1 MMNKFTNE
9 NIPVIADLLS
19 PIEQP
24 VADLDKM
31 SLQETNVV
39 IKWLWRITDAS
50 YELEATGIIRRR
62 LIFWPDA

>member
-39 IKWLWRITDAS
+39 IKWLWRITDAGYESWKRRGS
-50 YELEATGIIRRR
+50 YDGV
-62 LIFWPDA
+62 

>member
-1 MMNKFTNE
+1 MNKFTNE

-50 YELEATGIIRRR
+50 YESWKRRGSY
-62 LIFWPDA
+62 DGV